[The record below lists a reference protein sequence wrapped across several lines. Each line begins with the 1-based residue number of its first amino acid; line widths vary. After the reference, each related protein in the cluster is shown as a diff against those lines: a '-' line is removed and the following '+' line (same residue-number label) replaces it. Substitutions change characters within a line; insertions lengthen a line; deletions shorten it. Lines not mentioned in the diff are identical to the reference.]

1 MTVLLRAL
9 DPLLQ
14 ISQKAQYALRATFE
28 LAKNAGTGPVKTA
41 AIAQAQAIP
50 LRFLEIILH
59 ELRRAGFVQS
69 RRGSNGGYLLVRDPQ
84 ALAVGEIL
92 SFVEGPTDLVDCG
105 FDTGVGGCPFVS
117 DCVFMPLWEEVRR
130 AVDGVYDSTTFQN
143 LLDWEEK
150 RDRKPGIQYPI

>member
-1 MTVLLRAL
+1 M
-9 DPLLQ
+9 Q

-28 LAKNAGTGPVKTA
+28 LARNAGNGPVKTA

-69 RRGSNGGYLLVRDPQ
+69 RRGSHGGYLLSRDPK

-92 SFVEGPTDLVDCG
+92 SFIEGPTDLVDCG
-105 FDTGVGGCPFVS
+105 FANGDGGCPFAP
-117 DCVFMPLWEEVRR
+117 DCAFMPLWEEVRR
-130 AVDGVYDSTTFQN
+130 AVDGVYDSTTFQD
-143 LLDWEEK
+143 LLDGEENK
-150 RDRKPGIQYPI
+150 DRKAGIHYSI